1 MPFNRKLMMKRLE
14 EINSDLDFIESKTH
28 DLQVDVNII
37 RRTLE
42 YSDVK

>member
-1 MPFNRKLMMKRLE
+1 MPFNRKLMIKRLE
-14 EINSDLDFIESKTH
+14 EIHSDLNFLESKTH
-28 DLQVDVNII
+28 DMQVDINII